1 VTKTAVNHP
10 LAPCHTPP
18 EPPAALPLRS
28 VLSSLTGDV
37 DPTGLQVLRLISR
50 VSSLYDSVI
59 EHAQSSG
66 GLSGPRWHLLMRLW
80 AQERRTGE
88 GLSPSGLSRCL
99 QVSRNTVSVLLR
111 GLEEQGLIERTLD
124 AVDKRGFCIR
134 LTKASR
140 TLIRE
145 HAPAHLAYM
154 NRLLTGLTSEEQA
167 QLIELL
173 GTLYRS
179 IAAQGHWGQE
189 HVPYA
194 AESERD
200 PSLHSE

>member
-1 VTKTAVNHP
+1 VNHGI
-10 LAPCHTPP
+10 APCHSPP

-66 GLSGPRWHLLMRLW
+66 GLSGPRWHILMRLW

-88 GLSPSGLSRCL
+88 GLSPSDLSRCL

-111 GLEEQGLIERTLD
+111 GLEERGLIERALD
-124 AVDKRGFCIR
+124 LDDRRVFCIR
-134 LTKASR
+134 LTEASR

-145 HAPAHLAYM
+145 SAPAHLAYM
-154 NRLLTGLTSEEQA
+154 NRLLADLAPEEQA

-173 GTLYRS
+173 DKLYRS
-179 IAAQGHWGQE
+179 VASQGHGGQE
-189 HVPYA
+189 PPLSPG
-194 AESERD
+194 ESERD
-200 PSLHSE
+200 SSLR

>member
-1 VTKTAVNHP
+1 
-10 LAPCHTPP
+10 
-18 EPPAALPLRS
+18 LPLRS

-50 VSSLYDSVI
+50 VLSLYDSVI

-88 GLSPSGLSRCL
+88 GLSPSDLSRCL
-99 QVSRNTVSVLLR
+99 QVSRNTVSALLR
-111 GLEEQGLIERTLD
+111 GLEEQGLVERTLD
-124 AVDKRGFCIR
+124 AVDKRVFCIR
-134 LTKASR
+134 LTEAGR
-140 TLIRE
+140 TLIQA

-154 NRLLTGLTSEEQA
+154 NRLLAGLTPEEQA

-173 GTLYRS
+173 GNLYRS
-179 IAAQGHWGQE
+179 IAAQGLPSSAAKGHAAQE
-189 HVPYA
+189 PLPSA
-194 AESERD
+194 EESERD
-200 PSLHSE
+200 PSLH